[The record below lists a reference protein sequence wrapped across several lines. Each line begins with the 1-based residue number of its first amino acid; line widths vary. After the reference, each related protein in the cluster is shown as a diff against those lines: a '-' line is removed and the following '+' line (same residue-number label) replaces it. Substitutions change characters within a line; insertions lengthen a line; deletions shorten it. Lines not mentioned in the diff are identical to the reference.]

1 MINTHPSL
9 SLFLSPNSSFNVN
22 TSHLTRAIASP
33 ITAEALKSYELEVF
47 GTFVNQAVLTQ
58 EVFDRWLGYSESRL
72 FSNAN
77 DVKYRYDTYL
87 PYLKNSKEDVKNI
100 ALSIIYELKTY
111 PDKYDLTGIVMA
123 LAQNG
128 GICNVQKEVG
138 LRMVYAS
145 MTDTMLQHVT
155 ASSIENS
162 ILVLLQ
168 NLRETF
174 SERTAEKILRAK
186 GYEMNT
192 HSIITVRNKLA
203 TSLGLPPIPDPNAY
217 SVPEHNFMEEFMKL
231 YTVDEIMNCIRRAL
245 NDSPRKMDYLLVL
258 EFLEKQKPQ
267 DIEGY
272 AFKQEFIFDD
282 LGHFTDPAIRFMLQK
297 MEIISQ
303 IQ

>member
-1 MINTHPSL
+1 MVKPIE
-9 SLFLSPNSSFNVN
+9 
-22 TSHLTRAIASP
+22 SP
-33 ITAEALKSYELEVF
+33 ISAQVLGGYKIEEFETLNQGLLFSEDLLALWV
-47 GTFVNQAVLTQ
+47 
-58 EVFDRWLGYSESRL
+58 DYSGNRL
-72 FSNAN
+72 FRTED
-77 DVKYRYDTYL
+77 DVKYRFSTYL
-87 PYLKNSKEDVKNI
+87 PYIKTAAEDVQNI
-100 ALSIIYELKTY
+100 TKSIIHEIKTY
-111 PDKYDLTGIVMA
+111 TDKYDVPSIILA

-128 GICNVQKEVG
+128 GVCNVQKEVG

-145 MTDTMLQHVT
+145 MTDSILQHIN
-155 ASSIENS
+155 SESIETK
-162 ILVLLQ
+162 ILIILR
-168 NLRETF
+168 NLRETL
-174 SERTAEKILRAK
+174 SEKTAEKIIRQK